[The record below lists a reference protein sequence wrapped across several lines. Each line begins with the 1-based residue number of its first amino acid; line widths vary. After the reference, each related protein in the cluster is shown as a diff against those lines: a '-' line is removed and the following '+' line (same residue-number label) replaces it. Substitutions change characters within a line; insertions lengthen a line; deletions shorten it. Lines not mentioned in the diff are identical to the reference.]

1 MNNDLVKIYRSK
13 SKLYKYF
20 YNIMPIENI
29 PSVIKNGILSYDK
42 ASSVAHTSVAM
53 SRVQARRERVHIPNG
68 GNLHSYANLYFTYH
82 NPMMYKRREQAYSLC
97 VLVIDPAVIYSDG
110 CVLSDRNAAADLV
123 KFFTPEIGLDK
134 IDFDLVFAE
143 DWNDTNPY
151 KLSANRAVKC
161 AEILIPSCVAYN
173 YIVGAYVV
181 NQEAKQHLINLGFD
195 KKIIIQP
202 DVFYG

>member
-97 VLVIDPAVIYSDG
+97 VLVIDPAVIYLDG
-110 CVLSDRNAAADLV
+110 CVLSDRNAAADLFN
-123 KFFTPEIGLDK
+123 FFHRKSDWIKSTLIWSLQRIG
-134 IDFDLVFAE
+134 
-143 DWNDTNPY
+143 TM
-151 KLSANRAVKC
+151 
-161 AEILIPSCVAYN
+161 LI
-173 YIVGAYVV
+173 
-181 NQEAKQHLINLGFD
+181 HIN
-195 KKIIIQP
+195 
-202 DVFYG
+202 